1 MEGIAI
7 PWEFKRYGAAAAAY
21 IHNQKKQHIK
31 KKGKQFT
38 TKLKLPPPSKESLE
52 KYANLRQA
60 LLDASDC
67 ESSPK

>member
-1 MEGIAI
+1 M
-7 PWEFKRYGAAAAAY
+7 EFKRYGAAAAAY
-21 IHNQKKQHIK
+21 IHYQKKQHIK

-38 TKLKLPPPSKESLE
+38 TKLQLPPPSKESLE